1 MVAQGGLEAVSAMS
15 LRAGWSSGNGERDG
29 LEGPHAFIGIDE
41 VGNWWSFWFYWELE
55 VSQG

>member
-1 MVAQGGLEAVSAMS
+1 MREESWNRFADGK
-15 LRAGWSSGNGERDG
+15 GERDG
-29 LEGPHAFIGIDE
+29 LEGPHAFIGIDK